1 MTELNTSTLEP
12 VNVAELDTSS
22 LQPVDS
28 TDVLKANNIV
38 SNRLNY
44 LPKEEKKIL
53 ESSIDFDTFIS
64 NEYYKNKYGVNQ
76 PEESLVAQRELDYG
90 EGATAKYANKENA
103 KVEEYEGHGFNIT
116 RNDVKQAMGTFVDIA
131 GDTVDGIIDKMS
143 ELIVGESRITN
154 FLYEKG
160 VLPKFRAAE
169 NPEDKQR
176 MLERGTRIARKVGE
190 SIRSIKPESWQAA
203 QDFNRQRLSEDQAE
217 FFETGK
223 IALIDSAPL
232 IVAGMVNR
240 PALLIG
246 AYGTMRNQMIEALEP
261 IVGLENADYY
271 ADLNGFF
278 GGAIETAESLGRIK
292 ELFGAKRQLTKPIK
306 QALKRTGI
314 NLGEELGQDLV
325 FKIVYNDAIREHNK
339 KTGENLP
346 LEKITD
352 IDGKTVEASLSISLI
367 LNALGISG
375 RFIGNRLSKIT
386 PETSPYT
393 LGDANRLNNLSKE
406 EQDIAVQNNSLILAD
421 EKGQILMK
429 DMINNPSADT
439 VKIYNDYVYKGIGIE
454 QIKEADFE
462 MIEDDIINPNTSLNE
477 IAKNAKNNL
486 DRIEIAE
493 QVIPTQEVT
502 PVEINYEELSFT
514 ELREL
519 GNERNIKG
527 RSKESLINKL
537 TEQDVSQIDT
547 VVDEQIEAQRQG
559 ERIPPIKFGE
569 NIEGQET
576 QNVVFPNGQLGVIP
590 VNATKENF
598 KNININELQ
607 KFASEKLNID
617 TKTLTTRNKIINK
630 ILEIIN
636 KLAKTSNEVQ
646 RLAGKGVRIFTSL
659 TTRIAEISPA
669 LARAVRRANQQIT
682 LLTNQRL
689 GECQEFLDSA
699 REYVGNNSQLA
710 NEVKTEMLNGDYE
723 ALKRRGIKGTDKV
736 KDVMDLIAQ
745 QLELDNKVKN
755 YFPRRIKN
763 LKKLAEFFNKKPTNK
778 MQKAINDFEKQKGRK
793 AIESERLAIISNYLK
808 GKDREGYSFK
818 QSRTIDKV
826 TPDMVDLYADPF
838 SHLEQYIFIT
848 SKVIIKNKIYGTPLT
863 IENEAGEIEI
873 AEISRNNVIKIIN
886 NILGEGKI
894 TPDKI
899 QELIDLM
906 KTELDF
912 ERTRTTYP
920 KFEKFNNM
928 YRRLVAFKYVTGIRT
943 IALQFSDIFVAIAET
958 SLRDVLS
965 VTAARKFAN
974 QFGEGIKITLN
985 EIGIDKLDI
994 ELLDQKNID
1003 WKFLKVKIGK
1013 KTYTI
1018 EELSFFGL
1026 TKTDMLNKKILIES
1040 TANKYFRLAKSN
1052 PARLRRILM
1061 RKFNDGEYVDKL
1073 IKDLKTGQL
1082 TTEVKFS
1089 LYAQMADFHPIS
1101 YSENVSLYLKQPL
1114 LRPLFFLKSFAFKRY
1129 DRLYR
1134 EALKPMMD
1142 GYNQLNEAI
1151 NNGTLNE
1158 ETSKIAGLEF
1168 GYGIAKLAQF
1178 YAFAIGGETL
1188 IEKVYL
1194 EIMQALGYAP
1204 EELPEDESFV
1214 NMYIDNMTQI
1224 FPFINTYQLK
1234 RFVETKDYESYADKI
1249 ISLPDP
1255 AGSGLLKDFTA
1266 YILRE
1271 ETNFKNTK
1279 SELPYVGAILK
1290 GQIEKETEFEDM
1302 LKRQKEIDREAE
1314 RQTTRKFFGLR
1325 EADM

>member
-116 RNDVKQAMGTFVDIA
+116 RNDVKQAMGTIVDTV
-131 GDTVDGIIDKMS
+131 GDTADAIVDKMS
-143 ELIVGESRITN
+143 ELIIGESRITN

-176 MLERGTRIARKVGE
+176 MLERGTRIARKVGNF
-190 SIRSIKPESWQAA
+190 IRSIKPESWQAA

-232 IVAGMVNR
+232 IVAGMVSR

-576 QNVVFPNGQLGVIP
+576 QNIILPSGQTAIVPI
-590 VNATKENF
+590 NANIENF
-598 KNININELQ
+598 NKISFNKLKN
-607 KFASEKLNID
+607 FAKELNILNIKQE
-617 TKTLTTRNKIINK
+617 TKSTLIQKIITA
-630 ILEIIN
+630 IQDAIN
-636 KLAKTSNEVQ
+636 CK
-646 RLAGKGVRIFTSL
+646 RIFCS
-659 TTRIAEISPA
+659 
-669 LARAVRRANQQIT
+669 
-682 LLTNQRL
+682 
-689 GECQEFLDSA
+689 
-699 REYVGNNSQLA
+699 
-710 NEVKTEMLNGDYE
+710 
-723 ALKRRGIKGTDKV
+723 
-736 KDVMDLIAQ
+736 
-745 QLELDNKVKN
+745 
-755 YFPRRIKN
+755 
-763 LKKLAEFFNKKPTNK
+763 
-778 MQKAINDFEKQKGRK
+778 
-793 AIESERLAIISNYLK
+793 
-808 GKDREGYSFK
+808 
-818 QSRTIDKV
+818 
-826 TPDMVDLYADPF
+826 
-838 SHLEQYIFIT
+838 
-848 SKVIIKNKIYGTPLT
+848 
-863 IENEAGEIEI
+863 
-873 AEISRNNVIKIIN
+873 
-886 NILGEGKI
+886 
-894 TPDKI
+894 
-899 QELIDLM
+899 
-906 KTELDF
+906 
-912 ERTRTTYP
+912 
-920 KFEKFNNM
+920 
-928 YRRLVAFKYVTGIRT
+928 
-943 IALQFSDIFVAIAET
+943 
-958 SLRDVLS
+958 
-965 VTAARKFAN
+965 
-974 QFGEGIKITLN
+974 
-985 EIGIDKLDI
+985 
-994 ELLDQKNID
+994 
-1003 WKFLKVKIGK
+1003 
-1013 KTYTI
+1013 
-1018 EELSFFGL
+1018 
-1026 TKTDMLNKKILIES
+1026 
-1040 TANKYFRLAKSN
+1040 
-1052 PARLRRILM
+1052 
-1061 RKFNDGEYVDKL
+1061 
-1073 IKDLKTGQL
+1073 
-1082 TTEVKFS
+1082 
-1089 LYAQMADFHPIS
+1089 
-1101 YSENVSLYLKQPL
+1101 
-1114 LRPLFFLKSFAFKRY
+1114 
-1129 DRLYR
+1129 
-1134 EALKPMMD
+1134 
-1142 GYNQLNEAI
+1142 
-1151 NNGTLNE
+1151 
-1158 ETSKIAGLEF
+1158 
-1168 GYGIAKLAQF
+1168 
-1178 YAFAIGGETL
+1178 
-1188 IEKVYL
+1188 
-1194 EIMQALGYAP
+1194 
-1204 EELPEDESFV
+1204 
-1214 NMYIDNMTQI
+1214 
-1224 FPFINTYQLK
+1224 
-1234 RFVETKDYESYADKI
+1234 
-1249 ISLPDP
+1249 
-1255 AGSGLLKDFTA
+1255 
-1266 YILRE
+1266 
-1271 ETNFKNTK
+1271 
-1279 SELPYVGAILK
+1279 
-1290 GQIEKETEFEDM
+1290 
-1302 LKRQKEIDREAE
+1302 
-1314 RQTTRKFFGLR
+1314 
-1325 EADM
+1325 